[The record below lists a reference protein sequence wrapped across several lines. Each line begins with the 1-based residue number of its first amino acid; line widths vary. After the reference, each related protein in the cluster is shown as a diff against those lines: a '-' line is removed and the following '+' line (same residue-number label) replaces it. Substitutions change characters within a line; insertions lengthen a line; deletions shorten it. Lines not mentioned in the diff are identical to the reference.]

1 MDVFVVED
9 SAIVRQRLILI
20 QEAAGGCC
28 RGARN
33 TDVTPAR
40 RHHYDRVRRV

>member
-28 RGARN
+28 RGARTTN
-33 TDVTPAR
+33 VTLTR
-40 RHHYDRVRRV
+40 RDHYDRLRRA